1 MDGLQSC
8 LIALRIAASS
18 SDPYQRIVVERHI
31 DEYLRAVPFSLG
43 DALERLSKSIQLE
56 ERERREGEDWSVARN
71 YVRSLR
77 NMVATSS
84 SDAA

>member
-8 LIALRIAASS
+8 LIGLRVAASS
-18 SDPYQRIVVERHI
+18 SDPNQRIIVERHI
-31 DEYLRAVPFSLG
+31 DEYLRVVPFTLS
-43 DALERLSKSIQLE
+43 DALERLSKAIQLE
-56 ERERREGEDWSVARN
+56 ERERRKGEDWSGARN

>member
-18 SDPYQRIVVERHI
+18 SDPHQRIVVERHI
-31 DEYLRAVPFSLG
+31 DEYLRAVPFSLSV
-43 DALERLSKSIQLE
+43 ALERLSKAIQFE
-56 ERERREGEDWSVARN
+56 QRDRREGEDWRVATN

-77 NMVATSS
+77 DMVATSS

>member
-1 MDGLQSC
+1 MDELQSC
-8 LIALRIAASS
+8 LIGLRIAASS
-18 SDPYQRIVVERHI
+18 SVPDQRIVVERHI
-31 DEYLRAVPFSLG
+31 DEYLRAVPFSLS
-43 DALERLSKSIQLE
+43 DALERLSKAIQFE
-56 ERERREGEDWSVARN
+56 ERERRKGDDWSLARN

>member
-18 SDPYQRIVVERHI
+18 SDPHQRIVVERHI